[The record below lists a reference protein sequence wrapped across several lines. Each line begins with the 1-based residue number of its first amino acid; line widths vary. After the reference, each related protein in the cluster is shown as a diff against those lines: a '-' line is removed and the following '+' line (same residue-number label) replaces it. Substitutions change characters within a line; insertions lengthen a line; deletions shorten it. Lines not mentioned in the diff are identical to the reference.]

1 MNLKNESFLI
11 FETGESILEVLDK
24 ESVTSVLEW
33 EKIVILVPK
42 CREIAKQSL
51 IVDSA
56 SQFQGP
62 KWLTESTSRD

>member
-62 KWLTESTSRD
+62 KWLTESTFRD